1 MSQSLSPKR
10 LSVEHLEDRLT
21 PTFGTPWF
29 DGSSL
34 TLSFVPDGTDVSGQQ
49 SNLFALMNAT
59 ASQPQWQREILRAYQ
74 TWAVEANLN
83 IGLVADGGQAM
94 GTAGAP
100 QEDIRFGDIR
110 IGARAL
116 SAPGSAN
123 STMANAV
130 GFDYDSRT
138 WAGDFIFNS
147 LYQFGIGSSYQGDLF
162 SVALH
167 EAAHSFGLADQNTDA
182 TSVLFNSYQ
191 GLWSGLSL
199 NDVASIRGLYGARQN
214 DQFEGLLG
222 NDTLATA
229 YNLGNTTAVS
239 ADVTRLGDADVYKFT
254 TPASGATGL
263 TINLQAAGI
272 SLLTGKVTV
281 YDAQGNVVASA
292 STSDVLNNNLSI
304 TLANYRAG
312 TTYYVKVQGSGSDV
326 FSIGSYV
333 LRLNYSG
340 GSTTTGTSVTNSYYT
355 NFEFPF
361 SNNDTLATANTLSA
375 VRSTK
380 SNTFALQGFITSATD
395 VDWYKITPTLAT
407 GFTGTLFIG
416 TMTATNGLLPSVTV
430 YNASGQLLPT
440 VVTMNEGGSYAI
452 QLANATT
459 GTTYYIRVGASTAAG
474 SSSFGMY
481 TLGATLAPVAP
492 TTYTQVTSDTLTQP
506 EAVQYTTIDVAGDRL
521 TQFALTA
528 TGGSSTSATA
538 VRMTI
543 FDATGHA
550 VFTTVARAGLPLTTG
565 AVWLVSGS
573 YTVVFNAATLDGSSI
588 QSLGLVLSARTL
600 SDPLDPIVENPTVPP
615 PPPLSPITAPTPAP
629 TPPPT
634 VPVIGPVT
642 NPFTPTPTYP
652 TSG

>member
-10 LSVEHLEDRLT
+10 LSFEHLEDRLT
-21 PTFGTPWF
+21 PTFGIPWF

-34 TLSFVPDGTDVSGQQ
+34 TLSFVPDGTDISGTQ
-49 SNLFALMNAT
+49 SNLFSLMNAT

-94 GTAGAP
+94 GIAGAP

-123 STMANAV
+123 STMANAA
-130 GFDYDSRT
+130 GFDYDTRT

-167 EAAHSFGLADQNTDA
+167 EAGHSFGLADQNTDP
-182 TSVLFNSYQ
+182 TSALFNSYQ
-191 GLWSGLSL
+191 GLWSGLSGADTAAL
-199 NDVASIRGLYGARQN
+199 RALYGARRD
-214 DQFEGLLG
+214 DQFEGPSG
-222 NDTLATA
+222 NETLATA
-229 YNLGNTTAVS
+229 YNLGGQTAVS
-239 ADVTRLGDADVYKFT
+239 ADVTRIGDADVYKFT
-254 TPASGATGL
+254 TPAFGSTGL

-281 YDAQGNVVASA
+281 YDAQGNAVASA
-292 STSDVLNNNLSI
+292 STTDVLNNNLSI
-304 TLANYRAG
+304 TLPNYKAG

-326 FSIGSYV
+326 FSVGSYV
-333 LRLNYSG
+333 LRLNYAGGAPSG
-340 GSTTTGTSVTNSYYT
+340 NVPSSYYG
-355 NFEFPF
+355 NFEYPAT
-361 SNNDTLATANTLSA
+361 NNNTLATATTLAPVRTTSA
-375 VRSTK
+375 NS
-380 SNTFALQGFITSATD
+380 FYLQGSISGSSD

-407 GFTGTLFIG
+407 PFTGTLFLG

-440 VVTMNEGGSYAI
+440 TVTLNEGGAYSI

-459 GTTYYIRVGASTAAG
+459 GTTYFIRVAASAAAG
-474 SSSFGMY
+474 SSASGTY

-492 TTYTQVTSDTLTQP
+492 TTYTHVTADTLTAP
-506 EAVQYTTIDVAGDRL
+506 EAVQYTTMDVAGDRL

-528 TGGSSTSATA
+528 TGGSATALTA

-543 FDATGHA
+543 YDATGHA
-550 VFTTVARAGLPLTTG
+550 VFTTVARAGQPLSTG

-573 YTVVFNAATLDGSSI
+573 YSVVFNAATQDGSAL

-600 SDPLDPIVENPTVPP
+600 SDPLDPIIVNPTVPP
-615 PPPLSPITAPTPAP
+615 PPPLAPITTPTPTP

-634 VPVIGPVT
+634 LPVIPPVT
-642 NPFTPTPTYP
+642 NPFAP
-652 TSG
+652 